1 MIPGGRNTNKVPRMP
16 LTPVSPPLFH
26 VIDPR
31 VFDRAQLDDLC
42 DLTNRVRLLAKHPD
56 GARFLLGLLPDRR
69 AMLLSGQIRR
79 FAPPSTWLGGKSC
92 RHRTAASTSG
102 ST

>member
-1 MIPGGRNTNKVPRMP
+1 MP
-16 LTPVSPPLFH
+16 PSQPEAAALFH

-42 DLTNRVRLLAKHPD
+42 DLTTRVRLLAKHPD

-69 AMLLSGQIRR
+69 G
-79 FAPPSTWLGGKSC
+79 
-92 RHRTAASTSG
+92 
-102 ST
+102 